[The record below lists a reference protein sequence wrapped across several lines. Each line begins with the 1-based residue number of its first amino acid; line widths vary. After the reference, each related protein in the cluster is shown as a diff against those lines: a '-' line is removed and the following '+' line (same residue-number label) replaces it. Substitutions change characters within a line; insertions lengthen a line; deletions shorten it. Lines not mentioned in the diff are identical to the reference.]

1 MAVVLLVWLVLAL
14 LLSLSGALH
23 QVPLPMPM
31 LGGII
36 TVVLLAVLTVASTW
50 RARALELGFRPL
62 IAIHLTR
69 FVGFYFLWLYSLG
82 VLARNFAV
90 PAGWGDVIVAVL
102 AIPLLMMRD
111 GLATRWR
118 TLLIAWNLI
127 GLADILVVVV
137 LAFQMSIA
145 DPGFQNAFASLP
157 LSLLP
162 LYIVPLVIASH
173 GVMLYK
179 LAAPGL
185 STSVRTR
192 TLSMLVAVV
201 GDQRRPAL
209 RAGAAVA
216 GTAER
221 DARAVHTCGGQLR
234 LRQARRDD
242 SDARRRQAAHGHPRP
257 QGRARARRSC

>member
-23 QVPLPMPM
+23 QVPLPIPM

-50 RARALELGFRPL
+50 RARTLELGFRPL

-111 GLATRWR
+111 GLSTRWR

-201 GDQRRPAL
+201 GTSAVLHSAQAPQSQGLPSETPAQFS
-209 RAGAAVA
+209 RSADSFDYV
-216 GTAER
+216 E
-221 DARAVHTCGGQLR
+221 
-234 LRQARRDD
+234 ARRDD
-242 SDARRRQAAHGHPRP
+242 SRCATA
-257 QGRARARRSC
+257 